1 MSRALASVLAMLL
14 VSSASAQR
22 PAPLADPTRP
32 PAVGPV
38 GEVVVPEGP
47 RLQSVLISPTRRT
60 AVISGKTVA
69 LGARFGD
76 ASVESINEGT
86 VVLKYADRRDTLQL
100 IPGMDKRERRVAAAA
115 RSVPSAWQ
123 KGTPR

>member
-1 MSRALASVLAMLL
+1 MSRVLASVLAMLL

-22 PAPLADPTRP
+22 SAPLADPTRP
-32 PAVGPV
+32 PAVGPTA
-38 GEVVVPEGP
+38 EVVVPEGP

-76 ASVESINEGT
+76 ATVESINEGT
-86 VVLKYADRRDTLQL
+86 VVLKYADRRETLQL
-100 IPGMDKRERRVAAAA
+100 IPGMDKRERRVAAAE
-115 RSVPSAWQ
+115 RSSPPAWQ
-123 KGTPR
+123 KGNPR

>member
-1 MSRALASVLAMLL
+1 MSRVLASALAMLL
-14 VSSASAQR
+14 VSSASAQGS
-22 PAPLADPTRP
+22 APLADPTRP
-32 PAVGPV
+32 PRVGPE

-76 ASVESINEGT
+76 ATVESISAGA
-86 VVLKYADRRDTLQL
+86 VVLKYADRRETLQL
-100 IPGMDKRERRVAAAA
+100 IPGMDKRERRVADAA
-115 RSVPSAWQ
+115 RSGPAAWE
-123 KGTPR
+123 KGNPR